1 MRQIGCGAA
10 FAVLFIAVLVLSQIP
25 AFGQVAT
32 ASLSGTVVDTTGA
45 VIPGANVAL
54 KNEATN
60 ATQNIVSNS
69 VGFFSFPLLQVGSY
83 RVMTSAKGFTTWE
96 QRNIV
101 LDAYESRT
109 LPNIALK
116 VAGATTTVE
125 VVSAAAAVAPVDT
138 GENSTSPNQDMVSE
152 MAIQGRDAAE
162 LIKIMPGMGMANG
175 LSQGQWNSQTTE
187 TNSGPV
193 GFAMKPK
200 RRSRVQSRTGYS
212 DALRLTC
219 RISCQLR

>member
-1 MRQIGCGAA
+1 MRQVGGGAA
-10 FAVLFIAVLVLSQIP
+10 FAALFIAVLVLSQLP
-25 AFGQVAT
+25 AFGQTVT
-32 ASLSGTVVDTTGA
+32 GTLTDTVVDTSGA

-69 VGFFSFPLLQVGSY
+69 VGFFSFPLLHVGSY
-83 RVMTSAKGFTTWE
+83 TVMTSAKGFTTWE

-125 VVSAAAAVAPVDT
+125 VVSAAAAVAPLDT

-152 MAIQGRDAAE
+152 MTIQGRDAAE
-162 LIKIMPGMGMANG
+162 LIKMMPGMGMANG
-175 LSQGQWNSQTTE
+175 LSQTQFNSLTTQTNT
-187 TNSGPV
+187 GPV
-193 GFAMKPK
+193 GEYSVSGQA
-200 RRSRVQSRTGYS
+200 RSTRPARYSASDPTASRS
-212 DALRLTC
+212 
-219 RISCQLR
+219 